1 MDYSGFIYLWT
12 NEIDGK
18 KYLGSHLGTLDDGY
32 IGSGERFLRA
42 VNKYGIENFSR
53 EIIEYVKDEKN
64 IRKREQYYLD
74 FYKVALD
81 ENFYNIS
88 QSACGGKI
96 WQYFDEEKRKEIICR
111 ISESNTG
118 SWEDRFGKKEADRR
132 KKEIS
137 KRFKGVSKTEEHKR
151 KIGERHKGK
160 EITEETRKKMS
171 EARKGKKDSE
181 ETKLKK
187 SESLKGRIF
196 TDAHRLNLGEAQRG
210 EKNHRYGKSHSEE
223 SRKFLSEN
231 MKGEKNPFYGKSH
244 SEETRK
250 KISETKKRNGK
261 SKGRNNPSAKSV
273 VINGIKYD
281 TQKEAMKILNLS
293 YNKLQKIIKE

>member
-1 MDYSGFIYLWT
+1 MVMDYSGFIYLWT

-118 SWEDRFGKKEADRR
+118 SWEDRFGEKEADRR

-137 KRFKGVSKTEEHKR
+137 KRFKGVSKTT
-151 KIGERHKGK
+151 IF
-160 EITEETRKKMS
+160 IS
-171 EARKGKKDSE
+171 APNVALEADIALTVSG
-181 ETKLKK
+181 
-187 SESLKGRIF
+187 LKGSLTAAVIVHVL
-196 TDAHRLNLGEAQRG
+196 TVHPITSD
-210 EKNHRYGKSHSEE
+210 S
-223 SRKFLSEN
+223 
-231 MKGEKNPFYGKSH
+231 
-244 SEETRK
+244 
-250 KISETKKRNGK
+250 
-261 SKGRNNPSAKSV
+261 KSV
-273 VINGIKYD
+273 VPNSKP
-281 TQKEAMKILNLS
+281 KNVV
-293 YNKLQKIIKE
+293 KLGNTSVSV